1 MQTFMRFPGGKS
13 RALTLSYDDGVQQ
26 DIRLIDIMN
35 KNGIK
40 GTFNFGSECFLPEGT
55 VLPAGQ
61 IHRRLTVK
69 QAYELYHDSGHEVA
83 VHGAT
88 HPFLEQL
95 PTASAMREVLGDRE
109 GLEKVFGGIVR
120 GMAYPFGTYN
130 DDVVEIL
137 RLAGIAYARTTAYTH
152 SFAIPTDWLRLPAT
166 CHHSDPMLMELADK
180 FLNYR
185 DDRGPALF
193 YLWGH
198 SYEFEQ
204 HNNWNVIEDFCAK
217 VGNNDSVWYATNIEI
232 YDYVK
237 AYGRLEF
244 NVANTVVHN
253 PTAVTVWLKCG
264 EIYEIPAGATVEL
277 K

>member
-40 GTFNFGSECFLPEGT
+40 GTFNLGSECFLPEGT

-95 PTASAMREVLGDRE
+95 PTA
-109 GLEKVFGGIVR
+109 
-120 GMAYPFGTYN
+120 
-130 DDVVEIL
+130 
-137 RLAGIAYARTTAYTH
+137 ARASEDTKL
-152 SFAIPTDWLRLPAT
+152 PTMMP
-166 CHHSDPMLMELADK
+166 S
-180 FLNYR
+180 
-185 DDRGPALF
+185 
-193 YLWGH
+193 
-198 SYEFEQ
+198 
-204 HNNWNVIEDFCAK
+204 
-217 VGNNDSVWYATNIEI
+217 
-232 YDYVK
+232 
-237 AYGRLEF
+237 
-244 NVANTVVHN
+244 
-253 PTAVTVWLKCG
+253 
-264 EIYEIPAGATVEL
+264 TVEYSCCSS
-277 K
+277 